1 MSLKSTKIHYHGW
14 SSFAIETASGKLVFD
29 PMYRKIFGAK
39 WSSLEDFQDASV
51 ICLTHGHYDHYV
63 DAPIILKKTDAVVVA
78 STEICRHLSSK
89 YGIKKEKLIPI
100 KPFQEIQISD
110 FVITV
115 FEWGHREV
123 SIPRFI
129 KEGLLRAEFFP
140 TLQFAWLNLFKVP
153 FNVPYYGFYVKLPEQ
168 VGIMNYCEGFS
179 DHMKIESV
187 KELADRYKTD
197 ILLAGMQLNFE
208 DHVSRGAAALSPK
221 SVVLFH
227 PHKVLFERLGLKSS
241 PPEKFVEKLKQALP
255 DTNVHIAT
263 PGSSFEAS
271 TLI

>member
-1 MSLKSTKIHYHGW
+1 
-14 SSFAIETASGKLVFD
+14 
-29 PMYRKIFGAK
+29 MYRKIFGAK
-39 WSSLEDFQDASV
+39 WSSLEDFKDANV

-63 DAPIILKKTDAVVVA
+63 DAPKILKKTDAVAVA
-78 STEICRHLSSK
+78 SAGICRHLSSK

-100 KPFQEIQISD
+100 QPFQEIQISD
-110 FVITV
+110 FAITA

-129 KEGLLRAEFFP
+129 KEGLLKAKFFP

-179 DHMKIESV
+179 DHMRIESV
-187 KELADRYKTD
+187 EALADKYKTD

-208 DHVSRGAAALSPK
+208 DHVSRGASSLSPK

-227 PHKVLFERLGLKSS
+227 PHKVLFESLGLKSS
-241 PPEKFVEKLKQALP
+241 PPETFVEKLRQALP
-255 DTNVHIAT
+255 DTNVHLAA
-263 PGSSFEAS
+263 PRSSFEVS
-271 TLI
+271 TLV